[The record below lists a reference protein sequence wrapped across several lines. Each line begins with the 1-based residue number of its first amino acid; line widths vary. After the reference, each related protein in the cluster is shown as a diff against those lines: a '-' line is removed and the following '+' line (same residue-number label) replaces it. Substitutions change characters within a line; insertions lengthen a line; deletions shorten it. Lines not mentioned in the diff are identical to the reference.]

1 MQAQS
6 QLSEQPPGHVSGQ
19 LTAPSQN
26 MNSLTSNGGARG
38 SWHTESDVGTRR
50 MVAEK
55 MSVTLLFP
63 KKWGIFILQLK
74 FVKIQQV

>member
-26 MNSLTSNGGARG
+26 MNSLTSNGGTRG

-55 MSVTLLFP
+55 M
-63 KKWGIFILQLK
+63 
-74 FVKIQQV
+74 